1 MLVIDYLSTGKNRW
15 YIFRV
20 HKGNEREKLCSVRL
34 LAKRQIEFH
43 NSRARM
49 TPRELSRVSS
59 FVVGLKRT
67 GKPFAV
73 AA

>member
-1 MLVIDYLSTGKNRW
+1 MLIINYEPTGKNRW
-15 YIFRV
+15 SIFR
-20 HKGNEREKLCSVRL
+20 GLGDEREKLCSVRL
-34 LAKRQIEFH
+34 LPNRQIEFH

-49 TPRELSRVSS
+49 TPHELSLVSR